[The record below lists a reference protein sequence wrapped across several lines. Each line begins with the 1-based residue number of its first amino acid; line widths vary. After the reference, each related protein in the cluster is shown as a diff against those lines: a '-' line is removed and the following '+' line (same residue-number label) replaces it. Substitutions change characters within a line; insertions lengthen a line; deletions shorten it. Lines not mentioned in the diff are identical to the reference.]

1 MTTPADETT
10 RPTLTRALVRP
21 VVRLSRRVRYGV
33 AGRIMFANSVMLV
46 GIMVLT
52 TSLLYLQLSQINTAR
67 QQDLLRSAADSISL
81 SLGIVDAGDTDVS
94 DDLLAP
100 SSRADVRSM
109 LNNVVNEYQF
119 DTAAVVPIDYLRTPP
134 SLGSADRRVAME
146 RNIVTAS
153 SGDIPDDSIDQ
164 LAASIGPTRILSG
177 RSVVRFLDDGGEG
190 GGTMYVV
197 TPVFAKHLG
206 IDEVGPNTVVGAV
219 IVGNSADAVRAG
231 FLAQSKWL
239 IGIAIATLLLGIGAS
254 WVTSRG
260 LRRVTG
266 DYGANE
272 LRGIIEFY
280 SSVLKAVSEG
290 LLLIDR
296 SLGIVLINAEARQLL
311 GLPSVGTKRQGAGS
325 AEDAGAGPGDAAGV
339 GSAEDAGAGPGD
351 AAGVG
356 SDETRGQTGTTADSA
371 TTSGTGTAPNDGTPA
386 DSRAKRDTEVTG
398 DTATASASATPT
410 TASASSKSTTTTPD
424 AVESTT
430 PEGGIPLS
438 DLDLPEALI
447 DLLASGRW
455 ARNEFHYTDDRV
467 LIVNQQPTDEGS
479 DTWVVTMRDHTELA
493 ELTGELVSVRSFS
506 DSLRAQ
512 THEYANRLHMVISL
526 LETGHVDEAID
537 FAAKDLDDL
546 SRVTGD
552 GQMSFDHPVLSALLL
567 SKIAQAGEV
576 GIDMTVDTV
585 GLTGSLGGDDRD
597 LATILGNLIDNA
609 FDALS
614 RQDVLPENK
623 RVHVH
628 LSGAGGPSGFTIE
641 VSDDG
646 PGIAEEDLDAI
657 FERGWSTKHDGVTTD
672 SGRGRQ
678 QTGTRG
684 VGLSLVVQAVR
695 RLGGAIDV
703 QGRGEDGD
711 EFSGAVLTVWL
722 PDDMAAAQ
730 RTRTTEQ

>member
-1 MTTPADETT
+1 MATASTTARPA
-10 RPTLTRALVRP
+10 LTRTFVDP

-46 GIMVLT
+46 GIMILT
-52 TSLLYLQLSQINTAR
+52 TSLLYLQLSQLNTKR
-67 QQDLLRSAADSISL
+67 EQDLLRSAADSISL
-81 SLGIVDAGDTDVS
+81 SLGAVEADEASSRDEF
-94 DDLLAP
+94 LAP
-100 SSRADVRSM
+100 SAHERLRTM
-109 LNNVVNEYQF
+109 LRTVVSEYDF
-119 DTAAVVPIDYLRTPP
+119 DIASVVPIDYIRTPP
-134 SLGSADRRVAME
+134 SLGSANRRADLAE
-146 RNIVTAS
+146 NIVTAS
-153 SGDIPDDSIDQ
+153 SGDIPDDSLDQ
-164 LAASIGPTRILSG
+164 LAASVNTTRVLSG
-177 RSVVRFLDDGGEG
+177 RSDVRFVDDGGEG

-197 TPVFAKHLG
+197 TPVFAQQLG
-206 IDEVGPNTVVGAV
+206 LDEVGPGTVVGAV
-219 IVGNSADAVRAG
+219 VVGNSADAVRSG

-266 DYGANE
+266 DYGATE
-272 LRGIIEFY
+272 LRNMIEFY

-290 LLLIDR
+290 LVLVDR
-296 SLGIVLINAEARQLL
+296 SMGIVLINAEARELL
-311 GLPSVGTKRQGAGS
+311 GLPSTGS
-325 AEDAGAGPGDAAGV
+325 
-339 GSAEDAGAGPGD
+339 
-351 AAGVG
+351 
-356 SDETRGQTGTTADSA
+356 
-371 TTSGTGTAPNDGTPA
+371 
-386 DSRAKRDTEVTG
+386 KRDARDSGSPPV
-398 DTATASASATPT
+398 A
-410 TASASSKSTTTTPD
+410 PD
-424 AVESTT
+424 PVAATT
-430 PEGGIPLS
+430 PEGGIPLA
-438 DLDLPEALI
+438 DLDLPEALT

-455 ARNEFHYTDDRV
+455 ARDEIHYTDDRV
-467 LIVNQQPTDEGS
+467 LVVNQQPTEEGA

-552 GQMSFDHPVLSALLL
+552 GNMSFDHPVLSALLL
-567 SKIAQAGEV
+567 SKVAQAAEA
-576 GIDMTVDTV
+576 GIEMTVDTA

-628 LSGAGGPSGFTIE
+628 LSGAGGAAGFTIE

-672 SGRGRQ
+672 RGDGRR

-684 VGLSLVVQAVR
+684 VGLSLVVQAIR

-703 QGRGEDGD
+703 QGRGEDCD

-722 PDDMAAAQ
+722 PDDAVDGKGPEPVSAA
-730 RTRTTEQ
+730 R

>member
-10 RPTLTRALVRP
+10 RPTLSRALVRP

-81 SLGIVDAGDTDVS
+81 SLGIVDAGNTDLS

-109 LNNVVNEYQF
+109 LDNVVNEYQF

-325 AEDAGAGPGDAAGV
+325 AADGT

-371 TTSGTGTAPNDGTPA
+371 TTSGTGTTATDGTPA
-386 DSRAKRDTEVTG
+386 DSRAKRDTEVTA
-398 DTATASASATPT
+398 DTEVTGASATASASATPT

-430 PEGGIPLS
+430 PEGGILLS
-438 DLDLPEALI
+438 DLELPEALI

-628 LSGAGGPSGFTIE
+628 LSGAGGASGFTIE

>member
-10 RPTLTRALVRP
+10 RPTLSRALVRP

-81 SLGIVDAGDTDVS
+81 SLGIVDAGNTDLS

-109 LNNVVNEYQF
+109 LDNVVNEYQF

-325 AEDAGAGPGDAAGV
+325 AADGT

-371 TTSGTGTAPNDGTPA
+371 TTSGTGTTATDGTPA
-386 DSRAKRDTEVTG
+386 DSRAKRDTEVTA
-398 DTATASASATPT
+398 DTEVTGASATASASATPT

-438 DLDLPEALI
+438 DLELPEALI

-628 LSGAGGPSGFTIE
+628 LSGAGGASGFTIE

>member
-1 MTTPADETT
+1 MATASTTA
-10 RPTLTRALVRP
+10 RPTLTRTFVDP

-52 TSLLYLQLSQINTAR
+52 TSLLYLQLSQLNTKR
-67 QQDLLRSAADSISL
+67 EQDLLRSAADSISL
-81 SLGIVDAGDTDVS
+81 SLGAVEADEASSRDEF
-94 DDLLAP
+94 LAP
-100 SSRADVRSM
+100 SAHERLRTM
-109 LNNVVNEYQF
+109 LRTVVSEYDF
-119 DTAAVVPIDYLRTPP
+119 DIASVVPIDYIRTPP
-134 SLGSADRRVAME
+134 SLGSANRRADLAE
-146 RNIVTAS
+146 NIVTAS
-153 SGDIPDDSIDQ
+153 SGDIPDDSLDQ
-164 LAASIGPTRILSG
+164 LAASVNTTRVLSG
-177 RSVVRFLDDGGEG
+177 RSDVRFVDDGGES

-197 TPVFAKHLG
+197 TPVFAQQLG
-206 IDEVGPNTVVGAV
+206 LDEVGPGTVVGAV
-219 IVGNSADAVRAG
+219 VVGNSADAVRSG

-266 DYGANE
+266 DYGATE
-272 LRGIIEFY
+272 LRNMIEFY

-290 LLLIDR
+290 LVLVDR
-296 SLGIVLINAEARQLL
+296 SMGIVLINAEARELL
-311 GLPSVGTKRQGAGS
+311 GLPSTGSKREA
-325 AEDAGAGPGDAAGV
+325 
-339 GSAEDAGAGPGD
+339 
-351 AAGVG
+351 
-356 SDETRGQTGTTADSA
+356 RDSA
-371 TTSGTGTAPNDGTPA
+371 TPPVAPDPVA
-386 DSRAKRDTEVTG
+386 A
-398 DTATASASATPT
+398 
-410 TASASSKSTTTTPD
+410 
-424 AVESTT
+424 TT
-430 PEGGIPLS
+430 PEGGIPLA
-438 DLDLPEALI
+438 DLDLPEALT

-455 ARNEFHYTDDRV
+455 ARDEIHYTDDRV
-467 LIVNQQPTDEGS
+467 LVVNQQPTEEGA

-552 GQMSFDHPVLSALLL
+552 GHMSFDHPVLSALLL
-567 SKIAQAGEV
+567 SKVAQAAEA
-576 GIDMTVDTV
+576 GIEMTVDTA

-628 LSGAGGPSGFTIE
+628 LSGAGGAAGFTIE

-672 SGRGRQ
+672 RGRGRR

-684 VGLSLVVQAVR
+684 VGLSLVVQAIR

-703 QGRGEDGD
+703 QGRGEDCD

-722 PDDMAAAQ
+722 PDDAV
-730 RTRTTEQ
+730 

>member
-1 MTTPADETT
+1 MATASTTA
-10 RPTLTRALVRP
+10 RPTLTRTFVDP

-52 TSLLYLQLSQINTAR
+52 TSLLYLQLSQLNTKR
-67 QQDLLRSAADSISL
+67 EQDLLRSAADSISL
-81 SLGIVDAGDTDVS
+81 SLGAVEADEASSRDEF
-94 DDLLAP
+94 LAP
-100 SSRADVRSM
+100 SAHERLRTM
-109 LNNVVNEYQF
+109 LRTVVSEYDF
-119 DTAAVVPIDYLRTPP
+119 DIASVVPIDYIRTPP
-134 SLGSADRRVAME
+134 SLGSANRRADLAE
-146 RNIVTAS
+146 NIVTAS
-153 SGDIPDDSIDQ
+153 SGDIPDDSLDQ
-164 LAASIGPTRILSG
+164 LAASVNTTRVLSG
-177 RSVVRFLDDGGEG
+177 RSDVRFVDDGGEG

-197 TPVFAKHLG
+197 TPVFAQQLG
-206 IDEVGPNTVVGAV
+206 LDEVGPGTVVGAV
-219 IVGNSADAVRAG
+219 VVGNSADAVRSG

-266 DYGANE
+266 DYGATE
-272 LRGIIEFY
+272 LRNMIEFY

-290 LLLIDR
+290 LILVDR
-296 SLGIVLINAEARQLL
+296 SMGIVLINAEARELL
-311 GLPSVGTKRQGAGS
+311 GLPSTGSKREAR
-325 AEDAGAGPGDAAGV
+325 D
-339 GSAEDAGAGPGD
+339 
-351 AAGVG
+351 
-356 SDETRGQTGTTADSA
+356 
-371 TTSGTGTAPNDGTPA
+371 SGTPPVAPDPVA
-386 DSRAKRDTEVTG
+386 A
-398 DTATASASATPT
+398 
-410 TASASSKSTTTTPD
+410 
-424 AVESTT
+424 TT
-430 PEGGIPLS
+430 PEGGIPLA
-438 DLDLPEALI
+438 DLDLPEALT

-455 ARNEFHYTDDRV
+455 ARDEIHYTDDRV
-467 LIVNQQPTDEGS
+467 LVVNQQPTEEGA

-552 GQMSFDHPVLSALLL
+552 GNMSFDHPVLSALLL
-567 SKIAQAGEV
+567 SKVAQAAEA
-576 GIDMTVDTV
+576 GIEMTVDTA

-628 LSGAGGPSGFTIE
+628 LSGAGGAAGFTIE

-657 FERGWSTKHDGVTTD
+657 FERGWSTKHDGVVTD
-672 SGRGRQ
+672 RGRGRR

-684 VGLSLVVQAVR
+684 VGLSLVVQAIR

-703 QGRGEDGD
+703 QGRGEDCD

-722 PDDMAAAQ
+722 PDDAV
-730 RTRTTEQ
+730 